1 MNEKDQQHLF
11 FETNHQHVHAF
22 FQDLGLALNRIT
34 ELSLHDNS
42 AFCCIKSV
50 PLLPAPVEGMA
61 ESDREKWPEERVT
74 TV

>member
-1 MNEKDQQHLF
+1 MKEKDQQHLF

-34 ELSLHDNS
+34 ELGLRDNS
-42 AFCCIKSV
+42 AFCRIKAV

-61 ESDREKWPEERVT
+61 ESDHE
-74 TV
+74 